1 MNQKQQLNKKSEAA
15 KRLLE
20 NEDFMEIIMGD
31 YVKDGIIRHS
41 IDGNLDSPSTV
52 DELKARQIFHR
63 YIFDIITYAE
73 NANK

>member
-20 NEDFMEIIMGD
+20 NEDFMEIVMND
-31 YVKDGIIRHS
+31 YVKDGILRHG
-41 IDGNLDSPSTV
+41 IDGNLDNASTV
-52 DELKARQIFHR
+52 DELKARQIFHK